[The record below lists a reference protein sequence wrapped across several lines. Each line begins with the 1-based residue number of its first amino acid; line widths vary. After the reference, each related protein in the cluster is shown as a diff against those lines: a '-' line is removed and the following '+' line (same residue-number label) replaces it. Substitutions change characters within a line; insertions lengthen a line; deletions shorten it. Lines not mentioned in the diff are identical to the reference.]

1 MLQGLKMKKL
11 LLLLLPMLFACGT
24 EEMQEIQEET
34 FAAHEITIKRAEVC
48 NNLDASIRE
57 DLDDVAYHK
66 LCGTEKVCTD
76 IETEVICDGEW
87 CVIHRSC
94 RMK

>member
-1 MLQGLKMKKL
+1 MKKL
-11 LLLLLPMLFACGT
+11 ALLLLPMLFACGT
-24 EEMQEIQEET
+24 EEMEMDIQEET
-34 FAAHEITIKRAEVC
+34 FAAHEVTSKRQDVC
-48 NNLDASIRE
+48 NNLDAAVRE
-57 DLDDVAYHK
+57 ELDDVAYHK